1 MLKEASPKWYP
12 VYTRARAEK
21 QAFEL
26 LQKKSIE
33 AYLPLQKTLKQWS
46 DRKKW
51 VSEPLFKSYLFVRI
65 FQKQQTEILMTKG
78 IVRFLYQSG
87 KIANMPDQQINEI
100 QLLLANNMELE
111 VTTEH
116 IAPGE
121 KVIIKAG
128 PLIGLTGEMV
138 SYKSHKQLLVRL
150 ENLGQSILINAA
162 AALVDKL

>member
-26 LQKKSIE
+26 LEKKGIE

-65 FQKQQTEILMTKG
+65 FQKQQTEVLMTKG

-87 KIANMPDQQINEI
+87 KIADMPEQQINEI
-100 QLLLANNMELE
+100 QLLLATDLELE
-111 VTTEH
+111 VTTDH
-116 IAPGE
+116 ISPGE
-121 KVIIKAG
+121 KVVIKAG

-138 SYKSHKQLLVRL
+138 SYKSQKQLIIRL
-150 ENLGQSILINAA
+150 ENLGQTILINAS
-162 AALVDKL
+162 AALVDRL

>member
-12 VYTRARAEK
+12 VYTHSRAEK
-21 QAFEL
+21 QAYDL
-26 LQKKSIE
+26 LLKKGIE

-78 IVRFLYQSG
+78 IARFLYHSG

-100 QLLLANNMELE
+100 QMLLSTEMDLE
-111 VTTEH
+111 VTSDH
-116 IAPGE
+116 ISPGE
-121 KVIIKAG
+121 KVVIKAG
-128 PLIGLTGEMV
+128 PLIGLTGELV
-138 SYKSHKQLLVRL
+138 SYKSQKQLIIRL
-150 ENLGQSILINAA
+150 ENLGQSILVNAH

>member
-12 VYTRARAEK
+12 VYTRSRAEK

-26 LQKKSIE
+26 LQKKNIE

-51 VSEPLFKSYLFVRI
+51 VYEPLFKSYLFVRI
-65 FQKQQTEILMTKG
+65 FQKQQTEVLMTKG
-78 IVRFLYQSG
+78 IVRFLYHSG
-87 KIANMPDQQINEI
+87 SIASMPDQQINDV
-100 QLLLANNMELE
+100 QLLLANDVEME
-111 VTTEH
+111 VTSEH

-128 PLIGLTGEMV
+128 PLIGLSGEMV
-138 SYKSHKQLLVRL
+138 RYQSQKQLIVRL
-150 ENLGQSILINAA
+150 ENLGQSILVNAA
-162 AALVDKL
+162 AAFVDKL

>member
-21 QAFEL
+21 QAYDL
-26 LQKKSIE
+26 LIKKEIE

-65 FQKQQTEILMTKG
+65 FQKQQTEVLMTKG

-87 KIANMPDQQINEI
+87 KIANMPDQQISDI
-100 QLLLANNMELE
+100 QMLLSTEMDLE
-111 VTTEH
+111 VTSDH
-116 IAPGE
+116 ISPGE
-121 KVIIKAG
+121 KVVIKAG

-138 SYKSHKQLLVRL
+138 SYKSQKQLIIRL
-150 ENLGQSILINAA
+150 ENLGQSILINAH